1 MSDNLLLILHVEDN
15 PDDRQLLLDYMLD
28 VEEDH
33 MEIISCD
40 TLSKALKICRE
51 RPVSAVL
58 LDLNLP
64 DSDGY
69 ETFDKLYREN
79 NNIPIIVLTM
89 IDLRDLAVKAVR
101 SGAQD
106 YLIKSELSGPLI
118 DRTIRYA
125 VYRKEASVELAK
137 RKDQLEVLVHKRT
150 KDLIESQLLLKLVAD
165 NVPAMISFVNNE
177 LRYKFV
183 NVPYAQMF
191 GKYRDE
197 VVGDTYRELLS
208 EEDDADMMQRV
219 NMVMSGTKVSFEKEY
234 QLSDNTP
241 IFLFTSYVPY
251 VAHNGLVCGFFSM
264 TMDITERKKSEQE
277 LLKKHQLLL
286 DILDGI
292 KAAVLYVD
300 TETFEIVKANVL
312 AGQMIGMPIDELI
325 GNDFRQYICSKPYL
339 YDGYACLTT
348 DDIVEN
354 NEFYLLRSDDSIIP
368 IDKTVLPMKIGSQSY
383 FIKILFDITERK
395 NIEQQLAHAVK
406 MESIGQLAAGIAH
419 EINTPAQ
426 YINDNLKF
434 INDSI
439 SQVVSIINSYK
450 NIFDKTDLKDCLA
463 REYKELKDNIEDIDL
478 DYILAE
484 IPIAV
489 TQSQEGIGRIS
500 EIVKAMKR
508 FTHPGQD
515 SKQLVNI
522 HDALESTAIV
532 CRNEWKYH
540 AELKTDFDESMPL
553 VPCFI
558 NDINQVFLNV
568 IVNAAHAI
576 SHKQSTDHIANKEK
590 GIITLQTK
598 YVDGWAQINIHDNG
612 AGIDP
617 DVLPRIFDP
626 FYTTKEVGKGT
637 GQGLSISYS
646 IIVTKHNG
654 AITITSKK
662 GVGTTCIIR
671 IPVDDSQK
679 TYRSN

>member
-1 MSDNLLLILHVEDN
+1 MSDNFLLVLHVEDN

-28 VEEDH
+28 VQEDRI
-33 MEIISCD
+33 EIISCGS
-40 TLSKALKICRE
+40 LSKALKICRE
-51 RPVSAVL
+51 KSIDAVL

-79 NNIPIIVLTM
+79 RETPIIVLTM
-89 IDLRDLAVKAVR
+89 IDLRDLALKAVR
-101 SGAQD
+101 GGAQD
-106 YLIKSELSGPLI
+106 YLIKSDLSGALL
-118 DRTIRYA
+118 DRAIRYA

-137 RKDQLEVLVHKRT
+137 RKDQLEVLVQKRT
-150 KDLIESQLLLKLVAD
+150 KDLIESQLLLKMVAD
-165 NVPAMISFVNNE
+165 NVPAMISFVDHE

-183 NVPYAQMF
+183 NVPYARMV
-191 GKYRDE
+191 GKYRNE
-197 VVGDTYRELLS
+197 IIGDTYRELLT
-208 EEDDADMMQRV
+208 EENDPDMIQRIDL
-219 NMVMSGTKVSFEKEY
+219 VMSGTKVSFERQY
-234 QLSDNTP
+234 QFPDDTP
-241 IFLFTSYVPY
+241 VYLFTSYVPH
-251 VAHNGLVCGFFSM
+251 VAYNGQVCGFFSM
-264 TMDITERKKSEQE
+264 TMDITERKKNEQE

-312 AGQMIGMPIDELI
+312 AGQMIGIPVDELI
-325 GNDFRQYICSKPYL
+325 GQDSRQYICSKPSFF
-339 YDGYACLTT
+339 DGYACLTT
-348 DDIVEN
+348 DDIRGKYES
-354 NEFYLLRSDDSIIP
+354 YLLRSDDSIIP

-383 FIKILFDITERK
+383 FIEILFDITERK
-395 NIEQQLAHAVK
+395 DIEQQLAHAVK

-439 SQVVSIINSYK
+439 SHVVSIIKSYK
-450 NIFDKTDLKDCLA
+450 SIFEKAELKACLA
-463 REYKELKDNIEDIDL
+463 GEYKELEDNIENLDL
-478 DYILAE
+478 DYVLAE
-484 IPIAV
+484 IPVAV

-522 HDALESTAIV
+522 HDALESTAVV
-532 CRNEWKYH
+532 CRNEWKYY
-540 AELKTDFDESMPL
+540 AELKTDFDETMPL

-558 NDINQVFLNV
+558 NDINQVFLNI

-576 SHKQSTDHIANKEK
+576 SEKQSAGHTANKEK
-590 GIITLQTK
+590 GVITLQTK
-598 YVDGWAQINIHDNG
+598 FDNGWAEINIHDTG
-612 AGIDP
+612 LGIDP
-617 DVLPRIFDP
+617 AVLPRIFDP

-654 AITITSKK
+654 TIDVVSKK
-662 GVGTTCIIR
+662 RSRQYVYYPYTC
-671 IPVDDSQK
+671 
-679 TYRSN
+679 